1 MFLFLNVQNTRESFL
16 RQTIQ
21 QDVRPRETL
30 LLTRGQ
36 TQVNFEIHQDR
47 GSVMKYDD
55 SLLDDSV
62 LRNSLVG
69 HIILDDT
76 C

>member
-1 MFLFLNVQNTRESFL
+1 MFLNEQSTRESFL
-16 RQTIQ
+16 CQTIQ

-30 LLTRGQ
+30 LLTRQ

-69 HIILDDT
+69 HIILGDT